1 MRACNAGARGRWP
14 FFRADREGLRLG
26 KDRPALVARVTAAGF
41 VCKVVYTTAIQLP
54 VHSSPAFVNFA
65 VSQPPVAK
73 FLASIGESRGHAEAA
88 LLAHAE
94 RALACVGAIQV
105 AAAVVVATRV

>member
-1 MRACNAGARGRWP
+1 MRACNAGARGRLP

-94 RALACVGAIQV
+94 RALAVGAIQV